1 MNNQDINDK
10 LKLESILNEINNLK
24 KYNKQLN
31 ENTKG
36 EKLENYINVLNKS
49 LLSLEDKIETNLEK

>member
-24 KYNKQLN
+24 RYNKQLN

>member
-24 KYNKQLN
+24 RYNKQLN

-49 LLSLEDKIETNLEK
+49 LLSLEDKIETSLEK